1 MSQDLTQIRQHISQL
16 DRSLLKLLAERRQLA
31 LDVARSKEK
40 SLTALRDTEREQ
52 ILLSAL
58 IQQAHEL
65 QLDPHYVTQIYHTI
79 IEDSVLTQQAYL
91 QQQLNPAQTQQHKI
105 AFLGMRGSYSHLA
118 ARKYAARHTGRLV
131 EISCRTFDEILKQVE
146 QGQADYG
153 VLPIE
158 NTSSGSINDVYDLLQ
173 HTQLSIVG
181 ELTHPI
187 EHCLLVAQETSA
199 DQIHTVYSHPQPL
212 QQCSQFLATLGQ
224 VQLEFCES
232 SSHAMQKVAQLQ
244 SPHVAAIS
252 NAEGGELYGLHALQG
267 NIANQQENIS
277 RFIVVAREPVEV
289 AAQVSAKTT
298 LIMSTAQH
306 AGSLV
311 EALLILRDH
320 GINMSKLES
329 RPINGRP
336 WEEMFYLDVEGNL
349 SEARMQSAL
358 RLLSRQTRYVKVL
371 GCYPSETVI
380 PTEIPP
386 EAHIPHSREAMHLSA
401 QPILGHSV
409 ESRER
414 GTSTKNTH
422 DLDAAP
428 CRSVR
433 IGAVTLGGQQPFR
446 VFAGPTH
453 GASREA
459 LLQSAATV
467 KQFGGALFSLPLTL
481 AEEAQANS
489 GAQQALTDLLRD
501 ISRRYQLPLLLPV
514 TTTTHLTTL
523 AAKADLLYIPPQ
535 AMHNTALL
543 HAAGKT
549 PCPVML
555 SRAPDMDNAAL
566 LAAANT
572 VRSQGNQQVILCETG
587 SLRTTESAPSWDL
600 VTTAQ
605 LCQQADMPVVVAPS
619 VFASDTRLLPT
630 LVQAAR
636 SAGAHGV
643 LLPLALPGDA
653 SITAETDSTAAL
665 DALAFGELMQTLR

>member
-289 AAQVSAKTT
+289 A
-298 LIMSTAQH
+298 
-306 AGSLV
+306 
-311 EALLILRDH
+311 
-320 GINMSKLES
+320 
-329 RPINGRP
+329 
-336 WEEMFYLDVEGNL
+336 
-349 SEARMQSAL
+349 
-358 RLLSRQTRYVKVL
+358 
-371 GCYPSETVI
+371 
-380 PTEIPP
+380 
-386 EAHIPHSREAMHLSA
+386 
-401 QPILGHSV
+401 
-409 ESRER
+409 
-414 GTSTKNTH
+414 
-422 DLDAAP
+422 
-428 CRSVR
+428 
-433 IGAVTLGGQQPFR
+433 
-446 VFAGPTH
+446 
-453 GASREA
+453 
-459 LLQSAATV
+459 
-467 KQFGGALFSLPLTL
+467 
-481 AEEAQANS
+481 
-489 GAQQALTDLLRD
+489 
-501 ISRRYQLPLLLPV
+501 
-514 TTTTHLTTL
+514 
-523 AAKADLLYIPPQ
+523 
-535 AMHNTALL
+535 
-543 HAAGKT
+543 
-549 PCPVML
+549 
-555 SRAPDMDNAAL
+555 
-566 LAAANT
+566 
-572 VRSQGNQQVILCETG
+572 
-587 SLRTTESAPSWDL
+587 
-600 VTTAQ
+600 
-605 LCQQADMPVVVAPS
+605 
-619 VFASDTRLLPT
+619 
-630 LVQAAR
+630 
-636 SAGAHGV
+636 
-643 LLPLALPGDA
+643 
-653 SITAETDSTAAL
+653 
-665 DALAFGELMQTLR
+665 